1 MDTEWLLLLL
11 LSWLPLFWTSLSSSL
26 LSSPA
31 LALFWSSSF
40 SSSSSSL
47 SSSEVALSSNEEGL
61 LLGSRKF
68 WFWFVWEDRELG
80 SEEQSKKN
88 SFDARSEK
96 PEQQPLSFWGLCWPV
111 LLLLLLVVVVDV
123 VVVVAGLKLPFSVL
137 GRFRPR
143 AAAPLEEFISWG
155 ICFLTIA
162 IGAVLWSLLRLFW
175 LAFQLPGQLLDEL
188 SEEVGVA
195 VLAQLVQHKPVPKL
209 EMLVKTQVRTWSL
222 VLCYTLSYLAFCK
235 HIVKALPYVF
245 VPFVTDL
252 GEDFKENIIADLP
265 SCTAGWSVVHRRGW
279 WSPGKRRR
287 WRRQGRGRRTR
298 TRAPSRSSRW
308 WCSV

>member
-61 LLGSRKF
+61 LLESRKF

-96 PEQQPLSFWGLCWPV
+96 PEQQLLSLGGLCRPA

-123 VVVVAGLKLPFSVL
+123 VVAGLKLPFNVL
-137 GRFRPR
+137 GRLRPR
-143 AAAPLEEFISWG
+143 AAAPFEQLISG
-155 ICFLTIA
+155 GFCFLTIA
-162 IGAVLWSLLRLFW
+162 TRAVL
-175 LAFQLPGQLLDEL
+175 
-188 SEEVGVA
+188 
-195 VLAQLVQHKPVPKL
+195 
-209 EMLVKTQVRTWSL
+209 
-222 VLCYTLSYLAFCK
+222 
-235 HIVKALPYVF
+235 
-245 VPFVTDL
+245 
-252 GEDFKENIIADLP
+252 
-265 SCTAGWSVVHRRGW
+265 
-279 WSPGKRRR
+279 
-287 WRRQGRGRRTR
+287 
-298 TRAPSRSSRW
+298 
-308 WCSV
+308 

>member
-11 LSWLPLFWTSLSSSL
+11 LSWLPLFWTFSSSSSL
-26 LSSPA
+26 SSSPA
-31 LALFWSSSF
+31 LALFWSFSF
-40 SSSSSSL
+40 SSSL

-61 LLGSRKF
+61 LLESRKF

-88 SFDARSEK
+88 NFDARSEK
-96 PEQQPLSFWGLCWPV
+96 PEQQLLSFGGLCWLV

-123 VVVVAGLKLPFSVL
+123 VVAGLKLPFNVL
-137 GRFRPR
+137 GRLRPR
-143 AAAPLEEFISWG
+143 AAAPLEECISWE

-162 IGAVLWSLLRLFW
+162 IGAVLWSLLRLFG
-175 LAFQLPGQLLDEL
+175 LALQLPGQLLDEL

-209 EMLVKTQVRTWSL
+209 EMLVKTQVSTWSL
-222 VLCYTLSYLAFCK
+222 VLRYTSFYLAFCK
-235 HIVKALPYVF
+235 HIVEALSDVF

-252 GEDFKENIIADLP
+252 VKVLRKA
-265 SCTAGWSVVHRRGW
+265 
-279 WSPGKRRR
+279 
-287 WRRQGRGRRTR
+287 
-298 TRAPSRSSRW
+298 
-308 WCSV
+308 